1 MMTKKGEKVV
11 EVSDDDDDDNDDHPR
26 HDKKDSSDKDAQAE
40 DKSKDV
46 GPVKKPPTNT
56 QRRRKQVGSKPS
68 RKRVETERV
77 EGVSA
82 SEAEAEPQAEIPTQA
97 EVSMPS
103 MPSITK
109 APQAEA
115 ETEAELHI
123 VDPVIRTPSPSTDED
138 ADPSTISKIL
148 SKDDVDSDCDEEII
162 LDKDLGTETD
172 SDVPKS
178 NLPSLEIVL
187 NNARAAGATRTDLE
201 ELEII
206 YGQAMSLGISLAEM
220 VELKKEEKKVRL
232 AEERD
237 AESYKL
243 AKSMAL
249 EELSQAP
256 EQVEKTGL
264 TPFEAQKLMLQKA
277 NIAAQAEKLEAE
289 KREQQRAIEAQR
301 AFEAGERHKVFRAK
315 KLQKNVNF
323 RLSVEPIT
331 KVLIKKQKD
340 HATPSITIFRSGKLV
355 GDMAIDLENIMA
367 LGYTEW
373 IEIHRL
379 AQGSTSRHRDEVLK
393 VLNHLCEDIAKLN
406 VDTSTAVKPKP
417 LTDEQRNLMARQRKK
432 PRLLPTFKPSPG
444 EHTLIDQML
453 TQGGDMSKLNLSMP
467 PNAPEIDGLFLEV
480 PEQGLVYRDLQRN
493 WCFQRASELKLASPV
508 HLFILRDI

>member
-1 MMTKKGEKVV
+1 MMMMIIMVIILAMIRKTAVTEIIKLKTSPKMLGQSRNPPLTLKEEENKLVLNQVEKGVETKRV
-11 EVSDDDDDDNDDHPR
+11 
-26 HDKKDSSDKDAQAE
+26 
-40 DKSKDV
+40 KDV
-46 GPVKKPPTNT
+46 GT
-56 QRRRKQVGSKPS
+56 
-68 RKRVETERV
+68 
-77 EGVSA
+77 

-97 EVSMPS
+97 EVPMPS

-115 ETEAELHI
+115 ETEAELHV
-123 VDPVIRTPSPSTDED
+123 VDPVIRVHSPSTDED

-148 SKDDVDSDCDEEII
+148 SRDDVDSDFDEEII
-162 LDKDLGTETD
+162 LEKDLGTETD
-172 SDVPKS
+172 SDVPKP
-178 NLPSLEIVL
+178 NLPSLEIIL
-187 NNARAAGATRTDLE
+187 NDARAAGATRADLE
-201 ELEII
+201 ELEIM
-206 YGQAMSLGISLAEM
+206 YGQAMS
-220 VELKKEEKKVRL
+220 
-232 AEERD
+232 
-237 AESYKL
+237 
-243 AKSMAL
+243 L

-256 EQVEKTGL
+256 ERVEKTGL

-289 KREQQRAIEAQR
+289 KREKQRAIEAQK

-355 GDMAIDLENIMA
+355 GDMAIDLENILA

-393 VLNHLCEDIAKLN
+393 
-406 VDTSTAVKPKP
+406 
-417 LTDEQRNLMARQRKK
+417 
-432 PRLLPTFKPSPG
+432 
-444 EHTLIDQML
+444 
-453 TQGGDMSKLNLSMP
+453 
-467 PNAPEIDGLFLEV
+467 
-480 PEQGLVYRDLQRN
+480 
-493 WCFQRASELKLASPV
+493 
-508 HLFILRDI
+508 